1 MVYGSRAIDENDRK
15 LTVSA
20 RAGLKGRLM
29 DNPGL
34 YLLADL

>member
-1 MVYGSRAIDENDRK
+1 MDYGRRAIDENERK
-15 LTVSA
+15 LTASA